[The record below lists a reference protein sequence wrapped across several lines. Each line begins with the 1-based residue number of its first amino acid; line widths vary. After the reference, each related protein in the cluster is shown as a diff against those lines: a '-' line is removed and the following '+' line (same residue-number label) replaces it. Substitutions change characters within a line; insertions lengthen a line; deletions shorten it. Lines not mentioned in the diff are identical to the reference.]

1 VDAEARN
8 ELQAVALE
16 IGFDAAG
23 WTGAQ
28 VEPHDV
34 NGFKDWLEA
43 GFHAGMDYLP
53 PSVGRRSDTTSSF
66 APAQSVLALMVSHA
80 HPEPEIPK
88 NGTRVGRVA
97 RYAWS
102 PDYHSQLQPHLAK
115 LEQHAASL
123 GIRAKA
129 YVDHGPILERSFA
142 VRAGLGWRGR
152 SSQVISQSHGALS
165 TLAVLLTDLPPPEL
179 ETGHEDRCGR
189 CTACVTA
196 CPTDAI
202 APDRTVDSRKC
213 LSYLTI
219 EHRGPIPL
227 EYRSRLGDHLF
238 GCDDCLD
245 VCPWTTH
252 AGRFSGLLKPEADLA
267 HPNLEDFFLLSGHE
281 FEKRYKHSAFSRAR
295 RKGMA
300 RNAAIV
306 LGNLRDPE
314 RLWLLEHGLSDIG
327 WEVREACAWALGRFE
342 DGQARGLLEKALND
356 ADERVI
362 ETSRRSLAAEFLQA
376 SGE

>member
-1 VDAEARN
+1 MNADQQRN
-8 ELQAVALE
+8 ALQNHALE
-16 IGFDAAG
+16 IGFDAGGWAG
-23 WTGAQ
+23 AE
-28 VEPHDV
+28 VEPRDV
-34 NGFKDWLEA
+34 RGFKDWLEA
-43 GFHAGMDYLP
+43 GFYAGMDYLP
-53 PSVGRRSDTTSSF
+53 ASAGRRGDLSSSF
-66 APAQSVLALMVSHA
+66 EPARSVLALMVAHA
-80 HPEPEIPK
+80 HPEPETPK
-88 NGTRVGRVA
+88 DGTRVGRVA

-102 PDYHSQLQPHLAK
+102 PDYHSQLQPHLTK
-115 LEQHAASL
+115 LERHAASL
-123 GIRAKA
+123 GVRAKA

-152 SSQVISQSHGALS
+152 SSQVISQSHGALC
-165 TLAVLLTDLPPPEL
+165 TLAVLLTDLRPPEL
-179 ETGHEDRCGR
+179 EMGHKDRCGR

-202 APDRTVDSRKC
+202 TQDRTVDSRKC

-267 HPNLEDFFLLSGHE
+267 HPNLEDFFLLSGHG

-306 LGNLRDPE
+306 IGNLRDPNH
-314 RLWLLEHGLSDIG
+314 LWLLGRGLSDIG
-327 WEVREACAWALGRFE
+327 WEVREACAWALGKFE
-342 DGQARGLLEKALND
+342 DVQARGLLEKTLND
-356 ADERVI
+356 PDRRVI
-362 ETSRRSLAAEFLQA
+362 DTATRALEGEFLSA
-376 SGE
+376 

>member
-1 VDAEARN
+1 VNADQQRA
-8 ELQAVALE
+8 ELQDHALE
-16 IGFDAAG
+16 LGFDAAG

-28 VEPHDV
+28 VEARDV
-34 NGFKDWLEA
+34 NGFTDWLEA
-43 GFHAGMDYLP
+43 DFHAGMDYLP
-53 PSVGRRSDTTSSF
+53 PSVARRSDTNSSF
-66 APAQSVLALMVSHA
+66 TPAQSVLALMVSHA

-102 PDYHSQLQPHLAK
+102 PDYHSQLQPHLNK

-123 GIRAKA
+123 GVRAKS
-129 YVDHGPILERSFA
+129 YIDHGPILERSFA
-142 VRAGLGWRGR
+142 IRAGLGWRGR

-165 TLAVLLTDLPPPEL
+165 TLAVLLTDLLPPEL
-179 ETGHEDRCGR
+179 ETGHSDRCGR

-202 APDRTVDSRKC
+202 APNRTVDSRRC

-227 EYRSRLGDHLF
+227 EYRSQLGDHLF

-245 VCPWTTH
+245 ICPWTIH
-252 AGRFSGLLKPEADLA
+252 AGKLSSLLEPQPDLA

-281 FEKRYKHSAFSRAR
+281 FEKRYAKSAFSRAR

-306 LGNLRDPE
+306 LGNLRDPKH
-314 RLWLLEHGLSDIG
+314 LWLLEHGLSDIG
-327 WEVREACAWALGRFE
+327 WEVRQACAWALGRFE
-342 DGQARGLLEKALND
+342 SVQARDLLEKALSD
-356 ADERVI
+356 PDQRVI
-362 ETSRRSLAAEFLQA
+362 VTAQQGLEGEFRSA
-376 SGE
+376 

>member
-1 VDAEARN
+1 MNADQQRS
-8 ELQAVALE
+8 ELQNHALE
-16 IGFDAAG
+16 LGFDAAG

-28 VEPHDV
+28 VEPRDV
-34 NGFKDWLEA
+34 NGFSDWLEA

-53 PSVGRRSDTTSSF
+53 PSVARRSDTNSSF
-66 APAQSVLALMVSHA
+66 ALAQSVLALMVSHA
-80 HPEPEIPK
+80 HPEPEIPET
-88 NGTRVGRVA
+88 GIRVGRVA

-102 PDYHSQLQPHLAK
+102 PDYHSQLQPHLQK
-115 LEQHAASL
+115 LERHAASL
-123 GIRAKA
+123 GVKAKA
-129 YVDHGPILERSFA
+129 YIDHGPILERSFA
-142 VRAGLGWRGR
+142 IRAGLGWRGR

-165 TLAVLLTDLPPPEL
+165 TLAVLLTDSLPPEL

-202 APDRTVDSRKC
+202 TADRTIDSRKC

-252 AGRFSGLLKPEADLA
+252 AGTFSSLLEPQADLA

-306 LGNLRDPE
+306 LGNLRDPKHV
-314 RLWLLEHGLSDIG
+314 WLLEHGLSDIG

-342 DGQARGLLEKALND
+342 NTRARGLLEKTISD
-356 ADERVI
+356 PDQRVI
-362 ETSRRSLAAEFLQA
+362 DTARRGLEGEFL
-376 SGE
+376 SV

>member
-1 VDAEARN
+1 VNAEQQRA
-8 ELQAVALE
+8 ELQDHALE
-16 IGFDAAG
+16 LGFDAAG

-28 VEPHDV
+28 VEARDV
-34 NGFKDWLEA
+34 TGFTNWLEA

-53 PSVGRRSDTTSSF
+53 PSVARRSDTNSSF

-88 NGTRVGRVA
+88 DGTRVGRVA

-102 PDYHSQLQPHLAK
+102 PDYHSQLQPHLNK
-115 LEQHAASL
+115 LEQHAARL
-123 GIRAKA
+123 GIRAKS
-129 YVDHGPILERSFA
+129 YIDHGPILERSFA
-142 VRAGLGWRGR
+142 IRAGLGWRGR

-165 TLAVLLTDLPPPEL
+165 TLAVLLTDLVPPDL
-179 ETGHEDRCGR
+179 EMGHKDRCGR
-189 CTACVTA
+189 CTACVTT

-202 APDRTVDSRKC
+202 TPNRTVDSRRC

-227 EYRSRLGDHLF
+227 EYRSQLGDHLF

-245 VCPWTTH
+245 ICPWTIH
-252 AGRFSGLLKPEADLA
+252 VGKLSSLLEPKADLA
-267 HPNLEDFFLLSGHE
+267 HPNLEDFFFLSGHE
-281 FEKRYKHSAFSRAR
+281 FEKRYAKSAFSRAR

-306 LGNLRDPE
+306 LGNLHDPKH
-314 RLWLLEHGLSDIG
+314 LWLLERGLSDIG
-327 WEVREACAWALGRFE
+327 WEVREACAWALGQF
-342 DGQARGLLEKALND
+342 GTVQARGILEKSLND
-356 ADERVI
+356 PDERVI
-362 ETSRRSLAAEFLQA
+362 STARRGLEGEFLSA
-376 SGE
+376 

>member
-1 VDAEARN
+1 VNAEETRA
-8 ELQAVALE
+8 ELQDHALE
-16 IGFDAAG
+16 LGFDAAG

-28 VEPHDV
+28 VEPRDV
-34 NGFKDWLEA
+34 DGFTDWLEA

-53 PSVGRRSDTTSSF
+53 PSVERRSDLTSSF
-66 APAQSVLALMVSHA
+66 APARSVLALMVSHA
-80 HPEPEIPK
+80 HTEPEAPSD
-88 NGTRVGRVA
+88 GTRVGRVA

-102 PDYHSQLQPHLAK
+102 PDYHSQLQPYLSK

-123 GIRAKA
+123 GVRAKA
-129 YVDHGPILERSFA
+129 YIDHGPILERSFA
-142 VRAGLGWRGR
+142 IRAGVGWRGR

-165 TLAVLLTDLPPPEL
+165 TLAVLLTDVEAPTL
-179 ETGHEDRCGR
+179 ETGHSDRCGR
-189 CTACVTA
+189 CTACVAA

-202 APDRTVDSRKC
+202 MPDRTVDSRKC

-245 VCPWTTH
+245 ICPWTTH
-252 AGRFSGLLKPEADLA
+252 AGTFSGLLEPESNLA

-281 FEKRYKHSAFSRAR
+281 FEKCYKTSAFSRAR

-306 LGNLRDPE
+306 LGNLGDPKH
-314 RLWLLEHGLSDIG
+314 LWLLEHGLSDIG

-342 DGQARGLLEKALND
+342 GAQARGLLEKVISD
-356 ADERVI
+356 PDRRVI
-362 ETSRRSLAAEFLQA
+362 DTARRGLEGEFF
-376 SGE
+376 ST

>member
-1 VDAEARN
+1 VNAEQQRT
-8 ELQAVALE
+8 ELQEHALE
-16 IGFDAAG
+16 LGFDAAG
-23 WTGAQ
+23 WTGAE
-28 VEPHDV
+28 VEPRDV
-34 NGFKDWLEA
+34 TGFTDWLGA

-53 PSVGRRSDTTSSF
+53 PSVTRRSDTTSSF

-80 HPEPEIPK
+80 HPEPEIPED
-88 NGTRVGRVA
+88 GTRVGRVA

-102 PDYHSQLQPHLAK
+102 PDYHAQLQPHLIK
-115 LEQHAASL
+115 LERHAAGL

-129 YVDHGPILERSFA
+129 YIDHGPILERSFA
-142 VRAGLGWRGR
+142 IRAGLGWRGR

-165 TLAVLLTDLPPPEL
+165 TLAVLLTDIMPPIL
-179 ETGHEDRCGR
+179 EAGHSDRCGR

-202 APDRTVDSRKC
+202 MPNRTVDSRKC

-227 EYRSRLGDHLF
+227 EYRTRLGDHLF

-245 VCPWTTH
+245 ICPWTTH
-252 AGRFSGLLKPEADLA
+252 AGTFSSLLKPEADLA
-267 HPNLEDFFLLSGHE
+267 HPNLEDFFFLSGHE

-300 RNAAIV
+300 RNAALV
-306 LGNLRDPE
+306 LGNQRDPKH
-314 RLWLLEHGLSDIG
+314 LWLLERGLSDIG
-327 WEVREACAWALGRFE
+327 WEVREACAWALGKFE
-342 DGQARGLLEKALND
+342 GVQARGLLEKAIGD
-356 ADERVI
+356 PDRRVI
-362 ETSRRSLAAEFLQA
+362 DTARRALEGEFLSA
-376 SGE
+376 

>member
-1 VDAEARN
+1 MNADHQRI
-8 ELQAVALE
+8 ELQNHALE
-16 IGFDAAG
+16 VGFDAAG
-23 WTGAQ
+23 WAGAQ
-28 VEPHDV
+28 VEPRDI
-34 NGFKDWLEA
+34 NGFKNWLEA
-43 GFHAGMDYLP
+43 GFDAGMDYLP
-53 PSVGRRSDTTSSF
+53 PSVERRGNTTSSF
-66 APAQSVLALMVSHA
+66 APAQGVLALMVSHA
-80 HPEPEIPK
+80 HQEPEVPK
-88 NGTRVGRVA
+88 DGTRVGRVA

-102 PDYHSQLQPHLAK
+102 PDYHSQLQPYLAK
-115 LEQHAASL
+115 LEQHAANL

-129 YVDHGPILERSFA
+129 YIDHGPILERSFA
-142 VRAGLGWRGR
+142 IRAGLGWRGR

-165 TLAVLLTDLPPPEL
+165 TLAVLLTDLPPSL
-179 ETGHEDRCGR
+179 EMGHKDRCGR

-202 APDRTVDSRKC
+202 TSDRTVDSRKC

-245 VCPWTTH
+245 ICPWTTH
-252 AGRFSGLLKPEADLA
+252 AGTFSSLLEPRAELA

-281 FEKRYKHSAFSRAR
+281 FEKRHKHSAFSRAR

-306 LGNLRDPE
+306 LGNLRDSKHM
-314 RLWLLEHGLSDIG
+314 WLLERGLSDIG

-342 DGQARGLLEKALND
+342 DAQARDLLEKLLHDPDVRVVETATRAL
-356 ADERVI
+356 EG
-362 ETSRRSLAAEFLQA
+362 EFLSA
-376 SGE
+376 

>member
-66 APAQSVLALMVSHA
+66 APARSVLALMVSHA

-88 NGTRVGRVA
+88 DGTRVGRVA

-152 SSQVISQSHGALS
+152 SSQVISQAHGALS
-165 TLAVLLTDLPPPEL
+165 TLAVLLTDLQPPSL
-179 ETGHEDRCGR
+179 ETGHKDRCGR

-202 APDRTVDSRKC
+202 TSDRTVDSRKC
-213 LSYLTI
+213 LSYLSI

-281 FEKRYKHSAFSRAR
+281 FEKCYRHSAFSRAR

-314 RLWLLEHGLSDIG
+314 HLWLLEHGLSDIG

-342 DGQARGLLEKALND
+342 DGQARGSLEKALND

-362 ETSRRSLAAEFLQA
+362 ETATRALEGEFLSA
-376 SGE
+376 

>member
-1 VDAEARN
+1 VNAEQQRA
-8 ELQAVALE
+8 ELQDHALE
-16 IGFDAAG
+16 LGFDAAG

-28 VEPHDV
+28 VEARDV
-34 NGFKDWLEA
+34 TSFTDWLEA
-43 GFHAGMDYLP
+43 DFHAGMDYLP
-53 PSVGRRSDTTSSF
+53 PSVARRSNTNSSF

-80 HPEPEIPK
+80 HPEPEIPSD
-88 NGTRVGRVA
+88 GTRVGRVA

-102 PDYHSQLQPHLAK
+102 PDYHSQLQPHLNK
-115 LEQHAASL
+115 LEQHAANL
-123 GIRAKA
+123 GVRAKG
-129 YVDHGPILERSFA
+129 YIDHGPILERSFA
-142 VRAGLGWRGR
+142 IRAGLGWRGR

-165 TLAVLLTDLPPPEL
+165 TLAVLMTDVPLPDL
-179 ETGHEDRCGR
+179 EAGHSDRCGR

-202 APDRTVDSRKC
+202 TLDRTVDSRKC

-219 EHRGPIPL
+219 EHRGPIPP

-245 VCPWTTH
+245 ICPWTTR
-252 AGRFSGLLKPEADLA
+252 AGTFSGLLEPQAHLA

-281 FEKRYKHSAFSRAR
+281 FEKRYAKSAFSRAR

-306 LGNLRDPE
+306 LGNLRDPKH
-314 RLWLLEHGLSDIG
+314 LWLLERGLSDIG
-327 WEVREACAWALGRFE
+327 WEVREACAWALGRF
-342 DGQARGLLEKALND
+342 GTVQARNLLEQSFSDLD
-356 ADERVI
+356 QRV
-362 ETSRRSLAAEFLQA
+362 TDTARRGLEGEFLLA
-376 SGE
+376 

>member
-66 APAQSVLALMVSHA
+66 APARSVLALMVSHA

-88 NGTRVGRVA
+88 DGTRVGRVA

-152 SSQVISQSHGALS
+152 SSQVISQAHGALS
-165 TLAVLLTDLPPPEL
+165 TLAVLLTDLQPPSL
-179 ETGHEDRCGR
+179 ETGHKDRCGR

-202 APDRTVDSRKC
+202 TSDRTVDSRKC
-213 LSYLTI
+213 LSYLSI

-306 LGNLRDPE
+306 LGNLREPE
-314 RLWLLEHGLSDIG
+314 HLWLLEYGLSDIG
-327 WEVREACAWALGRFE
+327 WEVREACTWALGRF
-342 DGQARGLLEKALND
+342 DLVHARGLLEKGLHD
-356 ADERVI
+356 PDERVI
-362 ETSRRSLAAEFLQA
+362 ETATRALEGKFLSA
-376 SGE
+376 

>member
-1 VDAEARN
+1 MDAERARN
-8 ELQAVALE
+8 ELQNFALE

-23 WTGAQ
+23 WAGAQ
-28 VEPHDV
+28 VEPRDITV
-34 NGFKDWLEA
+34 FKGWLEA

-53 PSVGRRSDTTSSF
+53 PSVGRRGDTTSSF
-66 APAQSVLALMVSHA
+66 PPAQSVLALMVSHA
-80 HPEPEIPK
+80 HPEPEVPK
-88 NGTRVGRVA
+88 DGTRVGRVA

-115 LEQHAASL
+115 LEQNAASL

-165 TLAVLLTDLPPPEL
+165 TLAVLLTDLAPPEL
-179 ETGHEDRCGR
+179 ETGHKDRCGR

-219 EHRGPIPL
+219 EHRGSIPL
-227 EYRSRLGDHLF
+227 EYRTRLGDHLF

-245 VCPWTTH
+245 ICPWTIH
-252 AGRFSGLLKPEADLA
+252 AGSFSSLLEPQADLA

-281 FEKRYKHSAFSRAR
+281 FEKHYKHSAFSRAR

-306 LGNLRDPE
+306 LGNLRDQKH
-314 RLWLLEHGLSDIG
+314 LWLLGRGLSDIG

-342 DGQARGLLEKALND
+342 DQHARGLLEKGLHD
-356 ADERVI
+356 PDERVI
-362 ETSRRSLAAEFLQA
+362 DTARRGLQGEFF
-376 SGE
+376 ST